1 LLSQIYFLSLIRVT
15 EERYDG
21 STSISAFY
29 CGVLGSPLGSETDTT
44 PKSLKEYDWTVTQV
58 MP

>member
-1 LLSQIYFLSLIRVT
+1 LLSQIYFLSLVRVT

-21 STSISAFY
+21 SASISAFY
-29 CGVLGSPLGSETDTT
+29 CGVLGSTLGSETDSA
-44 PKSLKEYDWTVTQV
+44 PKSLQEYDWTVTQV